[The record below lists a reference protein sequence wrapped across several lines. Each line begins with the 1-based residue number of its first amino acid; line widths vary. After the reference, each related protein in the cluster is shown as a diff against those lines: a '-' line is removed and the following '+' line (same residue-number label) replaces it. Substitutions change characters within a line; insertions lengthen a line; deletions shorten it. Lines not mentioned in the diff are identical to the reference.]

1 MIITICKYFFWF
13 ILYSVGGW
21 ILETLLFLIRDKKV
35 VKRGFLFGPLCP
47 IYGTGAVIC
56 TAIMYGRINNIFLVF
71 LIGLL
76 LCGTLEYLTHFIME
90 KLFHAMWWDYSS
102 RRFNINGRVYLNGLL
117 EFGAGSVLIIKV
129 LQPLVVKLTDMIP
142 ENVLYIICF
151 ALYSIILVDVSA
163 TLSDLKVMLNTLKKL
178 QNLIITETQKGFDAT
193 NVQIENINATIKES
207 EIFKSIS
214 SSFISENRL
223 YARVKKIAPDF
234 KLEKYKKVLDIIRD
248 QPQEDKARKDI
259 KLYGTADSIPT
270 PDENEK

>member
-13 ILYSVGGW
+13 ILYSIGGW

-56 TAIMYGRINNIFLVF
+56 TAVMYGRINNIFLVF

-163 TLSDLKVMLNTLKKL
+163 TLSDLKVILNTLKKL

-193 NVQIENINATIKES
+193 NEQIVNINATIKES

>member
-56 TAIMYGRINNIFLVF
+56 TAVMYGRIDNIFLVF

-193 NVQIENINATIKES
+193 NEQIENINATIKES
-207 EIFKSIS
+207 EIIKSIA

-234 KLEKYKKVLDIIRD
+234 KLDKYKKVLDIIRD

-270 PDENEK
+270 PDK

>member
-13 ILYSVGGW
+13 IIYSIGGW

-56 TAIMYGRINNIFLVF
+56 TAVMYGRINNIFLVF

-142 ENVLYIICF
+142 KNVLYIICF

-193 NVQIENINATIKES
+193 NEQIVNINATIRES